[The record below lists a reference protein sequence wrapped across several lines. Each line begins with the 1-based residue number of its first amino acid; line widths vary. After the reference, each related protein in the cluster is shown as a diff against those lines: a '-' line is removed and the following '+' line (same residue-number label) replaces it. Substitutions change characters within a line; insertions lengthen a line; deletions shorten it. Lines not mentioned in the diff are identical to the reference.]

1 MPEAPTET
9 LPRSHTQ
16 TRLEMPQGQQYHTAE
31 HPSQGND
38 AEDTLLGNCGYF
50 SEEQAALLGCYS
62 RDA

>member
-50 SEEQAALLGCYS
+50 SEE
-62 RDA
+62 